1 VLTNNPLLYYQTQL
15 FIISQKISFCN
26 NNFTERSYD
35 SSWAKFGLRVGL
47 WSADRIESDLGHFR
61 QKHFFLVLRL
71 RLRPARSGDDA
82 TNQRPV
88 KRFYPPSSSSPTP
101 ILPMASEI
109 EVLEDTTVS
118 TSVAVVAFTAP
129 AAAAEGAGAE
139 VAEDE
144 SLKNDVYTAAAY
156 GDLEKLQ
163 RLVEGEGRPVNG
175 PDGGGYH
182 ALQWAALNNR
192 VAAAQYILE
201 VGLFRP
207 CLRHAISV
215 VDSFLCLLLVDLD
228 WVGIMCIRSSEQ
240 WAVC

>member
-1 VLTNNPLLYYQTQL
+1 MLELGEVWA
-15 FIISQKISFCN
+15 
-26 NNFTERSYD
+26 
-35 SSWAKFGLRVGL
+35 SSWALVSGPYRVGPGAF
-47 WSADRIESDLGHFR
+47 SAET
-61 QKHFFLVLRL
+61 FFFSFSASV
-71 RLRPARSGDDA
+71 SGQHA
-82 TNQRPV
+82 PGTTQPTNQRPV

-228 WVGIMCIRSSEQ
+228 WVGFGILRAEALYCLSSNYVYQ
-240 WAVC
+240 KFRTVGCLLDNIS